1 MKTHAHLTPIHWIV
15 LSFTLMIAETAGEN
29 AHHLNFRNSPLP
41 IEQNT
46 YHAGEFVPSP
56 RIATKPDFA
65 GRVAIVQSNAAEQE
79 RHRNQRYSGVENA
92 YERAVRA
99 NRKAI
104 QLFVR
109 VLRRI
114 STRVMDM
121 PKHL

>member
-1 MKTHAHLTPIHWIV
+1 M
-15 LSFTLMIAETAGEN
+15 
-29 AHHLNFRNSPLP
+29 
-41 IEQNT
+41 
-46 YHAGEFVPSP
+46 
-56 RIATKPDFA
+56 
-65 GRVAIVQSNAAEQE
+65 QSNAAEQE
-79 RHRNQRYSGVENA
+79 RHRNQRYSGVGNA

-121 PKHL
+121 PKHV